1 MSKLPNC
8 PQCDSEYTYE
18 DGQLFVCPMCAHEW
32 TQEDEVARAEAGI
45 IRDANGNQLENGDSV
60 TVIKDLKLNATK
72 TIQQVAKAIN
82 IRLIDEP
89 VDGHDI
95 ACKID
100 GIGSLY
106 LKSIYVKK

>member
-60 TVIKDLKLNATK
+60 TVIKDLKLNVTTTIKQGTK
-72 TIQQVAKAIN
+72 AKN

>member
-45 IRDANGNQLENGDSV
+45 IRDAMAINLRTV
-60 TVIKDLKLNATK
+60 TVS
-72 TIQQVAKAIN
+72 
-82 IRLIDEP
+82 R
-89 VDGHDI
+89 
-95 ACKID
+95 
-100 GIGSLY
+100 SLRT
-106 LKSIYVKK
+106 LS

>member
-45 IRDANGNQLENGDSV
+45 IRDANGNQLENGDCV
-60 TVIKDLKLNATK
+60 TVIKDLKLNATT
-72 TIQQVAKAIN
+72 TIKQGTKAKN

>member
-1 MSKLPNC
+1 MSTLPNC
-8 PQCDSEYTYE
+8 PQCGSEYTYE
-18 DGQLFVCPMCAHEW
+18 DGDLLICPMCAHEW
-32 TQEDEVARAEAGI
+32 TQAEEAERAEEGI
-45 IRDANGNQLENGDSV
+45 IRDANGNQLFDGDNV
-60 TVIKDLKLNATK
+60 TVIKDLKLNGSTTIKQGTK
-72 TIQQVAKAIN
+72 AKS
-82 IRLIDEP
+82 IRLIAEP

>member
-60 TVIKDLKLNATK
+60 TVIKVLKLNATT
-72 TIQQVAKAIN
+72 TIKQGTKAKN

>member
-45 IRDANGNQLENGDSV
+45 IRDV
-60 TVIKDLKLNATK
+60 TVIKDLKLNATT
-72 TIQQVAKAIN
+72 TIKQGTKAKN

>member
-1 MSKLPNC
+1 MSKLPNS
-8 PQCDSEYTYE
+8 PQCDSEYTNE
-18 DGQLFVCPMCAHEW
+18 DGQLLVCPMCAHEW

-60 TVIKDLKLNATK
+60 TVIKDLKLNATT
-72 TIQQVAKAIN
+72 TIKQGTKAKN

>member
-60 TVIKDLKLNATK
+60 TVIKDLKLNTTTTIKQGTK
-72 TIQQVAKAIN
+72 AKN

>member
-8 PQCDSEYTYE
+8 PQCYSEYTYE

-60 TVIKDLKLNATK
+60 TVIKDLKLNATT
-72 TIQQVAKAIN
+72 TIKQGTKAKN

>member
-60 TVIKDLKLNATK
+60 TVIKDLQLNATT
-72 TIQQVAKAIN
+72 TIKQGSKAKN

>member
-60 TVIKDLKLNATK
+60 TVIKDLKLNATT
-72 TIQQVAKAIN
+72 TIKQGTKAKN

-100 GIGSLY
+100 GIAILPSFCC
-106 LKSIYVKK
+106 

>member
-45 IRDANGNQLENGDSV
+45 IRDANGNQLENGVSV
-60 TVIKDLKLNATK
+60 TVI
-72 TIQQVAKAIN
+72 
-82 IRLIDEP
+82 
-89 VDGHDI
+89 
-95 ACKID
+95 
-100 GIGSLY
+100 
-106 LKSIYVKK
+106 

>member
-45 IRDANGNQLENGDSV
+45 IRDANGNQLENGDSD
-60 TVIKDLKLNATK
+60 TVIKDLKLNATT
-72 TIQQVAKAIN
+72 TIKQGTKAKN